1 MSKTGG
7 TFSIGTII
15 MIIVAYNFLFD
26 DDDEKEVKIIDQAKE
41 IIVETKEFIIET
53 KDSKAVQEIIQ
64 SAKEKFIKDEEE
76 AKEEGEEEIAEVIEE
91 EQSDGPPPKIISA
104 EPEEDQPKTDEF
116 EKL

>member
-1 MSKTGG
+1 MSKSGG
-7 TFSIGTII
+7 GFGIGSVIFLV
-15 MIIVAYNFLFD
+15 IVYNVLFD

-53 KDSKAVQEIIQ
+53 KDSEAVQEIIQ

-76 AKEEGEEEIAEVIEE
+76 GEEEIAEVVEE